1 MVKTMGL
8 KPGELVVDAEYLNP
22 VRGPNAKR
30 QWYTMMEGPQL
41 FVVVLAR
48 TIVHAS
54 FEMRLATVNDGAK
67 DKRAKDAF
75 VKGAVVLNPED
86 REVIMEELRTRD
98 LADE

>member
-1 MVKTMGL
+1 M
-8 KPGELVVDAEYLNP
+8 
-22 VRGPNAKR
+22 
-30 QWYTMMEGPQL
+30 
-41 FVVVLAR
+41 
-48 TIVHAS
+48 HAS